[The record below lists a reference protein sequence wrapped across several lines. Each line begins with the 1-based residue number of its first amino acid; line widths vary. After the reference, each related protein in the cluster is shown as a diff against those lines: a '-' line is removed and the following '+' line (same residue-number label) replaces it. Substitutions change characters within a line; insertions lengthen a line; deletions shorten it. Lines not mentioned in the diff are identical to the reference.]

1 MSKEFFLAYCDRRR
15 IGSVG
20 AFRVDPHPCKL
31 TQVLINRLCI
41 VEIDL
46 SVMKLAY
53 TVIGKAWVRANY
65 KVRD

>member
-1 MSKEFFLAYCDRRR
+1 M
-15 IGSVG
+15 
-20 AFRVDPHPCKL
+20 DPHPCKL